1 VFNSM
6 LPMNCYYGRV
16 EGNEIYVVSNGKSG
30 EYEVDE
36 VREKKPFYLILL
48 GLNRLGR
55 MELS

>member
-1 VFNSM
+1 M